1 MLGDRFSRFFGGRRG
16 AAASTPSALS
26 EGRSRPLLPP
36 SQAGAFAQA
45 MAQPPPIHTMLNQLL
60 DRLRVYIP
68 GSVPPNNIS
77 VVSHMPRSVG
87 IGNLRGTAS
96 RGIFGIVELKG
107 GRLEAVVRFELWGAS
122 TGAVEGDAL
131 TLVSTLAEQADAL
144 RVLGFLKLSQEDA
157 RPSEFISGPNNWRK
171 IIDFST
177 LYEYVYDDTDGAD
190 SLITRIPVD
199 IGLDQSGVLPEE
211 QMELTDKMIRWDN
224 EQAPVL
230 QFTGPVAIQVISA
243 LSFIAGVAPSGR
255 VFITRTFDGAGPPV
269 LHPLFADFLAAVTDP
284 VSPERNAQCTFA
296 SVSDW
301 LAEFSTAGDDVALG
315 DWNIDTVADAYE
327 ALMIAFGAPVLLDG
341 PADRLEIAFEHPAFD
356 TVAVLYM
363 QAL

>member
-1 MLGDRFSRFFGGRRG
+1 MLGDRFSRLFGGRRG
-16 AAASTPSALS
+16 ASAPGSSALS
-26 EGRSRPLLPP
+26 GGRSHPLLPP
-36 SQAGAFAQA
+36 AAGGAFAEA
-45 MAQPPPIHTMLNQLL
+45 MAQSPPIHTMLNQLL

-68 GSVPPNNIS
+68 GAVPPNNIS
-77 VVSHMPRSVG
+77 VVRHTPRSVG

-96 RGIFGIVELKG
+96 RGTFGIVELKG

-122 TGAVEGDAL
+122 SSAVEADAL

-144 RVLGFLKLSQEDA
+144 RVLGFLTLAQEDA

-171 IIDFST
+171 VIDFST
-177 LYEYVYDDTDGAD
+177 LYEYVYDDTDSAD

-199 IGLDQSGVLPEE
+199 IGLDQTGVLPEE

-243 LSFIAGVAPSGR
+243 LSFIAGAAPSGR